1 MHPPDE
7 FMRHADE
14 CEVMAKFTRDPQS
27 SATWRGMAQRW
38 RQCAQLAKRQSS
50 IVRSTKQP
58 RRPVAVSA
66 DV

>member
-27 SATWRGMAQRW
+27 SATWRGIVPLDRP
-38 RQCAQLAKRQSS
+38 CPKRQGK
-50 IVRSTKQP
+50 IRAHVTE
-58 RRPVAVSA
+58 
-66 DV
+66 

>member
-7 FMRHADE
+7 FLRHAAE

-38 RQCAQLAKRQSS
+38 RRCAEFAEHQSS
-50 IVRSTKQP
+50 TVRPKKEP
-58 RRPVAVSA
+58 RRPVSA
-66 DV
+66 SAHV